1 MHYMDSA
8 FFCLGCKQKHV
19 SLYPALWDTKSKNDL
34 VWHYFFMIL
43 LCAVYIFL
51 MDINSGFENICIH

>member
-34 VWHYFFMIL
+34 VWHYFFMMLFCFVQFTFSLWI
-43 LCAVYIFL
+43 
-51 MDINSGFENICIH
+51 